1 MCKQATV
8 LTRDGG
14 RARETSTHGGKD
26 TVVPFAL
33 RGREIRKAPEGST
46 ELSLER
52 YRDEKGILGR
62 RNRPGKGLEEDA
74 LRLSRA
80 ALEAE
85 LVTECLLGE
94 DGARRRYSCKGQL
107 D

>member
-1 MCKQATV
+1 M
-8 LTRDGG
+8 
-14 RARETSTHGGKD
+14 
-26 TVVPFAL
+26 
-33 RGREIRKAPEGST
+33 
-46 ELSLER
+46 SLER

-94 DGARRRYSCKGQL
+94 DGSSSEV
-107 D
+107 